1 MAPKK
6 LTQSGWSKFLLLA
19 VALALLTGTASAQN
33 PLMPSVSLGGGQK
46 RQLTPEEQERQKQ
59 IDNDYKAATSRVP
72 DQKAN
77 DPWAAIR
84 PAPSTPSPKAPTVAG
99 PKKKQQ

>member
-1 MAPKK
+1 
-6 LTQSGWSKFLLLA
+6 
-19 VALALLTGTASAQN
+19 
-33 PLMPSVSLGGGQK
+33 MPPISL
-46 RQLTPEEQERQKQ
+46 RPNERTLTPEERERQKQ
-59 IDNDYKAATSRVP
+59 IDNDYKAATGKVP

-84 PAPSTPSPKAPTVAG
+84 PTPTAPA

>member
-1 MAPKK
+1 M
-6 LTQSGWSKFLLLA
+6 LDQDQSD
-19 VALALLTGTASAQN
+19 
-33 PLMPSVSLGGGQK
+33 SLRISMSLQGDKK
-46 RQLTPEEQERQKQ
+46 RQLTPEEQERRKQ
-59 IDNDYKAATSRVP
+59 IDNDYKAATSKIP

-84 PAPSTPSPKAPTVAG
+84 PTPSTPGPKTPTVPA

>member
-1 MAPKK
+1 
-6 LTQSGWSKFLLLA
+6 
-19 VALALLTGTASAQN
+19 
-33 PLMPSVSLGGGQK
+33 MPGVSLGGGQK

-84 PAPSTPSPKAPTVAG
+84 PTPTAPA

>member
-1 MAPKK
+1 MTAY
-6 LTQSGWSKFLLLA
+6 
-19 VALALLTGTASAQN
+19 ASAQG
-33 PLMPSVSLGGGQK
+33 MPPISLRGGQ
-46 RQLTPEEQERQKQ
+46 RTLTPEERERQKQ
-59 IDNDYKAATSRVP
+59 IDNDYKAASSKIP

-84 PAPSTPSPKAPTVAG
+84 PTDAA